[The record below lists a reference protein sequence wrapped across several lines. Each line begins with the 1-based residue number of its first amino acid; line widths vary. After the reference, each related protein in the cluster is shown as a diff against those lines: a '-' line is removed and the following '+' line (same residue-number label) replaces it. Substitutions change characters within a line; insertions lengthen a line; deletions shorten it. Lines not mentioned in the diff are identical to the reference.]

1 MINLFSNG
9 GTHGAV
15 LSQRKEFGIEGR
27 PYITVTLNLHAGDI
41 RKPFSVKAR
50 GDVYAAA
57 YEGLRYSLLSDLAS
71 LGRALKKDREV
82 CIWYSANDTDEYLG
96 MLAFVEYLKSKDA
109 CIYLCDYSPVCKEGD
124 GPVISRFE
132 LIGKPEIHLMSED
145 ECNSILAELDRLK
158 KENTGL
164 RMLRNGKIESLPD
177 DYFDEKILAA
187 VKGETMVSD
196 IYSRLF
202 DDMPYMLDFCLLRLR
217 RLIEMNKLITVE
229 DWDDDN
235 DEHKAFWQTVVRKM
249 P

>member
-1 MINLFSNG
+1 M
-9 GTHGAV
+9 

-57 YEGLRYSLLSDLAS
+57 YEGLRYSLLSSLAS
-71 LGRALKKDREV
+71 LGMALKKDREV

-96 MLAFVEYLKSKDA
+96 MLAFVEYLKNKDA
-109 CIYLCDYSPVCKEGD
+109 CIYLCDYSLVCKASED
-124 GPVISRFE
+124 PAISRFE

-145 ECNSILAELDRLK
+145 ECSAILAELDRLK
-158 KENTGL
+158 KENTSL
-164 RMLRNGKIESLPD
+164 RMLRNGRIESLPD
-177 DYFDEKILAA
+177 DHFDKKILVA

-202 DDMPYMLDFCLLRLR
+202 DEMPRMLTFCLLRIR
-217 RLIEMNKLITVE
+217 RLIEMNKLIIVE
-229 DWDDDN
+229 DRDDKN